1 MTFPGHLERLVQ
13 SCVKRDVS
21 RRAQHV
27 SIAHF
32 AWPSGSEAAIRSERI
47 AEQVRLSCL
56 CRRRLDRS
64 HANAIRLH
72 VPVRGPYT
80 AVKRR
85 RRDRKATVP
94 TEDSGGGPT
103 AEDFVD
109 DAVRVRPE
117 SLAAT

>member
-13 SCVKRDVS
+13 SCIERDVS
-21 RRAQHV
+21 RCTQHV
-27 SIAHF
+27 SITHF
-32 AWPSGSEAAIRSERI
+32 ARSSRSEAAIRSERI
-47 AEQVRLSCL
+47 AEQVRLPRL
-56 CRRRLDRS
+56 RRRRLDRS

-85 RRDRKATVP
+85 RRDRKTTVP

-103 AEDFVD
+103 PEDFVD

-117 SLAAT
+117 SLAA